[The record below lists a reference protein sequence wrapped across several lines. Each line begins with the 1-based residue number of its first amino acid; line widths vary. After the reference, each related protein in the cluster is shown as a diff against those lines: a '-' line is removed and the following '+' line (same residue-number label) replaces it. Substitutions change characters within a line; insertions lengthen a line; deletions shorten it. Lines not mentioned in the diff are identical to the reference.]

1 MKQSLREQD
10 YLAHIKEAIDRIQ
23 RYLEGKTEQ
32 DFFLDSLVQDAVIRN
47 LEIIGE
53 AVSKLGPE
61 LKLQYRHV
69 PWEEIPACAI
79 D

>member
-1 MKQSLREQD
+1 LREQD

-23 RYLEGKTEQ
+23 RYLERKTEQ
-32 DFFLDSLVQDAVIRN
+32 DFFLDSLIQDAVIRN

-69 PWEEIPACAI
+69 PW
-79 D
+79 